1 MTTGLTVLVTV
12 AAVAAAMAL
21 VLSIAISR
29 MDAAEARRREVFRG
43 RSCWAQDPGVD
54 ETPGRR

>member
-1 MTTGLTVLVTV
+1 MTVLVTV
-12 AAVAAAMAL
+12 AAVAGAMAL

-29 MDAAEARRREVFRG
+29 MDVAEARREMFRG